1 MEFGGAKLAR
11 KVQISKEMILQAA
24 LEMLILKGY
33 SAINIKTLSK
43 EIGCSTQ
50 PLVWHFENMEGLRKA
65 LAEYALNY
73 ANEKMR
79 SCMQNGMEAFVDFG
93 IAYINL
99 AFDEPNLFKYL
110 YMSGESGFQAGGFY
124 VLVNAD
130 ENAIIAGQIA
140 GYLKISKEDA
150 SHFLQNIM
158 IYTHGLASFIASGI
172 ITSSKEEVKTM
183 VKQTANAFLSQAN
196 VKMTKGEIYA
206 NKSN

>member
-1 MEFGGAKLAR
+1 MAR
-11 KVQISKEMILQAA
+11 KTQISKEIILQAA
-24 LEMLILKGY
+24 LEMLIREGY

-79 SCMQNGMEAFVDFG
+79 SCTQNGMEAFVG
-93 IAYINL
+93 IGMAYINL

-110 YMSGESGFQAGGFY
+110 YMSGENGVQAGGFDI
-124 VLVNAD
+124 LVTAD
-130 ENAIIAGQIA
+130 ENAAIAGEIA
-140 GYLKISKEDA
+140 GYLKISKEDT
-150 SHFLQNIM
+150 SHFLQNTM

-172 ITSSKEEVKTM
+172 ITSSKEEAAAM
-183 VKQTANAFLSQAN
+183 VRQTANAFLSQAN
-196 VKMTKGEIYA
+196 AKMNKGEIYA

>member
-1 MEFGGAKLAR
+1 VGR
-11 KVQISKEMILQAA
+11 RTQISKEIILDAA
-24 LEMLILKGY
+24 LKMLIRDGY

-65 LAEYALNY
+65 LSEYALNY

-79 SCMQNGMEAFVDFG
+79 SHTQNSLDAFAGVGM
-93 IAYINL
+93 AYINL

-110 YMSGESGFQAGGFY
+110 YMSGESEFQAGGFD

-130 ENAIIAGQIA
+130 ENAAIVEQIA
-140 GYLKISKEDA
+140 DSLKISKENVC
-150 SHFLQNIM
+150 SFFQNTM

-172 ITSSKEEVKTM
+172 ITSSKEEVAAM
-183 VKQTANAFLSQAN
+183 VMQTASAFLAQAN
-196 VKMTKGEIYA
+196 KDE
-206 NKSN
+206 

>member
-11 KVQISKEMILQAA
+11 KVQISEEMILRAA
-24 LEMLILKGY
+24 LEMLIRKGY

-43 EIGCSTQ
+43 KIGCSTQ

-140 GYLKISKEDA
+140 GYLKISEEDA

-172 ITSSKEEVKTM
+172 ITSSKEEVKAM
-183 VKQTANAFLSQAN
+183 VKQTANVFLSQAN
-196 VKMTKGEIYA
+196 AKMTKGEIYA

>member
-1 MEFGGAKLAR
+1 LAR

-24 LEMLILKGY
+24 LEMLIRKGY

-65 LAEYALNY
+65 LSEYALNY

-79 SCMQNGMEAFVDFG
+79 SCMQNGMETFVDFG

-110 YMSGESGFQAGGFY
+110 YMSGESGFQASGFD
-124 VLVNAD
+124 VLANAD

-196 VKMTKGEIYA
+196 VKMTKREIYA

>member
-11 KVQISKEMILQAA
+11 KVQISKEIILQAA
-24 LEMLILKGY
+24 LEMLIRKGY

-43 EIGCSTQ
+43 KIGCSTQ

-172 ITSSKEEVKTM
+172 ITSSKEEVKAM
-183 VKQTANAFLSQAN
+183 VKQTANAFLLQAN

>member
-1 MEFGGAKLAR
+1 MAR
-11 KVQISKEMILQAA
+11 KTQISKEMILQAA
-24 LEMLILKGY
+24 LKMLVRDGY

-50 PLVWHFENMEGLRKA
+50 PLVWHFKNMAGLRKA

-79 SCMQNGMEAFVDFG
+79 PCAQNGLEAFAG
-93 IAYINL
+93 IGMAYINL

-110 YMSGESGFQAGGFY
+110 YMSGESGLSAGGFD

-130 ENAIIAGQIA
+130 ENAAIVGQIA
-140 GYLKISKEDA
+140 DYLKISREDA
-150 SHFLQNIM
+150 CRFFQNTL

-172 ITSSKEEVKTM
+172 ITSSKEEAAAM
-183 VKQTANAFLSQAN
+183 VRRTANSFLSNRIQ
-196 VKMTKGEIYA
+196 K
-206 NKSN
+206 

>member
-1 MEFGGAKLAR
+1 MAR
-11 KVQISKEMILQAA
+11 KTQISKEVILEAA
-24 LEMLILKGY
+24 LKMLVRNGY

-79 SCMQNGMEAFVDFG
+79 SNSNGMEAFTNVG
-93 IAYINL
+93 MAYINL

-110 YMSGESGFQAGGFY
+110 YMSGESGLQAGGFD
-124 VLVNAD
+124 VLINAD
-130 ENAIIAGQIA
+130 ENAAIVRQIA
-140 GYLKISKEDA
+140 GYLKIPKENV
-150 SHFLQNIM
+150 SRFFQNTM

-172 ITSSKEEVKTM
+172 ITSSKEEVAAM
-183 VKQTANAFLSQAN
+183 VKQTANAFLSQADI
-196 VKMTKGEIYA
+196 KMNRGAIYED
-206 NKSN
+206 K

>member
-1 MEFGGAKLAR
+1 MGR
-11 KVQISKEMILQAA
+11 KTQTSKEVILQAA
-24 LEMLILKGY
+24 LKMLIRDGY

-50 PLVWHFENMEGLRKA
+50 PLVWHFENMERLRKA

-79 SCMQNGMEAFVDFG
+79 SCAQNGMEAFVSIG
-93 IAYINL
+93 MAYINL

-110 YMSGESGFQAGGFY
+110 YMSGESGLQAGGFD

-130 ENAIIAGQIA
+130 ENAAIVGEIAD
-140 GYLKISKEDA
+140 YLKMPKENV
-150 SHFLQNIM
+150 SRFFQNTM

-172 ITSSKEEVKTM
+172 ITSSKEEIAAM
-183 VKQTANAFLSQAN
+183 VKQTANAFLSQADTIMN
-196 VKMTKGEIYA
+196 RGEIYE
-206 NKSN
+206 NK

>member
-1 MEFGGAKLAR
+1 
-11 KVQISKEMILQAA
+11 
-24 LEMLILKGY
+24 MLIRKGY

-79 SCMQNGMEAFVDFG
+79 SCMQNGMETFVDFG

-110 YMSGESGFQAGGFY
+110 YMSGESRFQAGGFD